1 MPGSKCGADS
11 TSRRQEP
18 VSRPVSISAGPTF
31 LRPIKSGSD
40 FNAFR
45 TGRPSGVASKSTTVT
60 RSFRNGRTVPNR
72 VTSWV
77 RHASSASES
86 SGGVSSN
93 SAAIAAANSCRG
105 TTCSIRSHIASS
117 VSTSG
122 GVISPVSVSTCSL
135 VLSNTIWNAAAS
147 FADALS
153 TRGRVFS
160 FSFAV
165 SRSALASNFV
175 AISTSRRSR
184 ASSTARDVR

>member
-1 MPGSKCGADS
+1 
-11 TSRRQEP
+11 
-18 VSRPVSISAGPTF
+18 
-31 LRPIKSGSD
+31 
-40 FNAFR
+40 
-45 TGRPSGVASKSTTVT
+45 VAPKSTTVT

-72 VTSWV
+72 VTSWA

-93 SAAIAAANSCRG
+93 SAAIAAASSCRG

-122 GVISPVSVSTCSL
+122 GLISPVSVSTCSL
-135 VLSNTIWNAAAS
+135 VVSNTIWNAAAS
-147 FADALS
+147 FADARS

-165 SRSALASNFV
+165 SRSAPANSFV
-175 AISTSRRSR
+175 AISASSRSR